1 MVDMTADHADTTSSP
16 PTTGD
21 GLKARSSELVAV
33 AVYSGAINV
42 LMLTGSLFMLQ
53 VYDRVLPSH
62 SVPTLIGLFVIVVVL
77 YTAQG
82 LLDMIRSR
90 IMIRVGRS
98 LDDDLSERV
107 CRAVIQLPLYKRST
121 ADDTQPLRDLDQLRS
136 FLFSSGPIAFFDLPW
151 IPLYLALCFAFH
163 FWIGI
168 TAAVGA
174 LLLIGLALATE
185 LLVRR
190 SNRSTS
196 GHGTARLT
204 LAEAGRRNAEV
215 IAAMGMTQALCGRW
229 RKINMHYMNG
239 QQRTSDIYVT
249 LGAFSRVFRILLQS
263 TVLAVGAY
271 LVIQQSATAGII
283 IASSI
288 LTSRALAP
296 VELAIGH
303 WKAFLATRHSWHRL
317 ATLMEKAGA
326 PADPLPL
333 PPPRRSISV
342 QGVHIAPPG
351 QSTHVVR
358 EVTFELAAGEAL
370 GLIGPSASGKSSL
383 ARALVGVWKP
393 TCGTV
398 RLDGA
403 PLERWSTESLGRHI
417 GFLPQ
422 DIELFDGSIAEN
434 IARFE
439 ACPDP
444 NAVISAAQAAGIHE
458 MILALPDGY
467 ETPIGEDG
475 TILSAG
481 QRQRIAL
488 ARALYRDPFLVV
500 LDEPNSNL
508 DADGERALTSAIRDV
523 RKRGGIVIIIAHR
536 PSALIAVDR
545 VAAMAQ
551 SRIQAFGLKED
562 ILRQVLL
569 SPTEAERLSAQ
580 GIHGAAT

>member
-1 MVDMTADHADTTSSP
+1 MVKMTAGHADMASSSR
-16 PTTGD
+16 TIGD
-21 GLKARSSELVAV
+21 SLKAYGGELAAV

-62 SVPTLIGLFVIVVVL
+62 SVPTLIGLFAIVVVL
-77 YTAQG
+77 YIAQG
-82 LLDMIRSR
+82 LLDMIRAR
-90 IMIRVGRS
+90 IMIRIGRS
-98 LDDDLSERV
+98 LDEDIGERV

-121 ADDTQPLRDLDQLRS
+121 ADGTQPLRDLDQLRS
-136 FLFSSGPIAFFDLPW
+136 FLSSAGPIAFFDLPW

-163 FWIGI
+163 SWIGI
-168 TAAVGA
+168 TAAAGA

-185 LLVRR
+185 FLVRR
-190 SNRSTS
+190 SSRSIA
-196 GHGTARLT
+196 GHGMARLT

-215 IAAMGMTQALCGRW
+215 IAALGMTQALCGRW
-229 RKINMHYMNG
+229 QKINTNYMDG
-239 QQRTSDIYVT
+239 QQRASDISVT
-249 LGAFSRVFRILLQS
+249 LGAFSRVFRVLLQS

-303 WKAFLATRHSWHRL
+303 WKAFLAARHSRHRL
-317 ATLMEKAGA
+317 ALLLERTEVS
-326 PADPLPL
+326 PDPLPL
-333 PPPRRSISV
+333 SAPCRSISV

-358 EVTFELAAGEAL
+358 EVTFELTAGEAL

-393 TCGTV
+393 TSGTV

-403 PLERWSTESLGRHI
+403 SLERWSTEALGQHI

-422 DIELFDGSIAEN
+422 DIELFDGSVTEN
-434 IARFE
+434 ISRFE
-439 ACPDP
+439 TCHDP

-467 ETPIGEDG
+467 ETLIGEDG
-475 TILSAG
+475 TALSAG

-508 DADGERALTSAIRDV
+508 DADGERALTSAIQDV
-523 RKRGGIVIIIAHR
+523 KKRGGIVIIIAHR

-551 SRIQAFGLKED
+551 SRIQAFGSKED
-562 ILRQVLL
+562 ILRQVLR
-569 SPTEAERLSAQ
+569 SPAEAERLPAKS
-580 GIHGAAT
+580 IRGAAT

>member
-1 MVDMTADHADTTSSP
+1 MMKMTAGYVDTTSSFRMIE
-16 PTTGD
+16 D
-21 GLKARSSELVAV
+21 SLKARSGELVAV
-33 AVYSGAINV
+33 AVYSGAVNV

-62 SVPTLIGLFVIVVVL
+62 NVPTLIGLFVIVVVL

-98 LDDDLSERV
+98 LDNDLGERV

-121 ADDTQPLRDLDQLRS
+121 ADGTQPLRDLDQLRS
-136 FLFSSGPIAFFDLPW
+136 FLSSTGPIALFDLPW

-168 TAAVGA
+168 TAAAGA
-174 LLLIGLALATE
+174 LLLIALALITE
-185 LLVRR
+185 FLVRR
-190 SNRSTS
+190 SSRSTV

-204 LAEAGRRNAEV
+204 LAEAGRRNAEA
-215 IAAMGMTQALCGRW
+215 IAAMGMTQALCARW
-229 RKINMHYMNG
+229 QKINTDYMDG
-239 QQRTSDIYVT
+239 QQRASDIYVT
-249 LGAFSRVFRILLQS
+249 LGAFSRVFRILLQA

-303 WKAFLATRHSWHRL
+303 WKAFLATRRSWHRL
-317 ATLMEKAGA
+317 ALLMEKAGA
-326 PADPLPL
+326 PPDPLPL
-333 PPPRRSISV
+333 RAPRRNISV
-342 QGVHIAPPG
+342 QGVYIVPPG

-393 TCGTV
+393 ASGTI

-403 PLERWSTESLGRHI
+403 PLERWSAEALGQHI

-422 DIELFDGSIAEN
+422 DIELFDGSVTEN

-444 NAVISAAQAAGIHE
+444 NTVISAAQAAGIHE

-467 ETPIGEDG
+467 ETLIGEG
-475 TILSAG
+475 GAALSAG

-523 RKRGGIVIIIAHR
+523 RERGGIVIIIAHR

-551 SRIQAFGLKED
+551 SRIRAFGLKED

-569 SPTEAERLSAQ
+569 SPTEAERRSAQ
-580 GIHGAAT
+580 GVHGATT